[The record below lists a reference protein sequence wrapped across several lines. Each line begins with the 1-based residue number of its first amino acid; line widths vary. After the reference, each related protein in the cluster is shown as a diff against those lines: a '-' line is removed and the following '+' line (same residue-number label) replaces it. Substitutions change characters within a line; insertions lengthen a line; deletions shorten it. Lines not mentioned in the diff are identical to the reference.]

1 MSDELSHEDF
11 HRRVALAEKALR
23 EAFGGKPDTFEAAL
37 RRAGRR
43 LPRGAR
49 KAGEEI
55 VAAQALAGH
64 PQLRLQ
70 IDWKRVD
77 RALERVVEACK
88 RVDRKDSRKGQV
100 LGALASL
107 AFNLLLLFTLIVV
120 FAVWQG
126 WL

>member
-1 MSDELSHEDF
+1 MTEEVSQEEF
-11 HRRVALAEKALR
+11 ERRIAKAEKALR
-23 EAFGGKPDTFEAAL
+23 EAFGGKPNTFEATL

-43 LPRGAR
+43 LPRKAR
-49 KAGEEI
+49 RAGEEV

-70 IDWKRVD
+70 IDWDRVTKNLD
-77 RALERVVEACK
+77 RVIEAA
-88 RVDRKDSRKGQV
+88 RRIDRKDDRKGRI

-107 AFNLLLLFTLIVV
+107 AFNLLLLFTLIIV